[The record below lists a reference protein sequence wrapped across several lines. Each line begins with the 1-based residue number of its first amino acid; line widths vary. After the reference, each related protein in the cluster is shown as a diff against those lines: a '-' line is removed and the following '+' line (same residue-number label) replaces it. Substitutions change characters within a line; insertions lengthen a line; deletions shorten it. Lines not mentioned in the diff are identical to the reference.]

1 MDLVAD
7 VLMVL
12 AVVALAW
19 AGATLLQRL
28 PVFPLRQILVTS
40 PLTQVT
46 PAQVEQAAR
55 VALVGNFFTVDLD
68 QVRGTFEKLPWVRRA
83 DVRRRWPDALELS
96 LEEHQAQ
103 ARWKR
108 PDPASQEVRLVNS
121 HGEVFAAASEADLP
135 VLSGPEGSAAL
146 LLTRY
151 REFAAAHGMAVVRD
165 KEVTQFDVE
174 RAIEAANAT
183 PISADDQILHTLV
196 QEFIVD
202 GQDGVKEPI
211 GMDARRLE
219 VKVHLVTGAVTAVQ
233 NIVKCVHRCGLE
245 VVDLVLQPLASGMAV
260 LTEDEKDV
268 GVCLVDI
275 GGGTTDL
282 AVFTQGAIR
291 HTAVIPIAGDQIT
304 SDIGIALRTSTPDAE
319 EIKIRYGVALQQ
331 LADPE
336 EMIEVPGVGDRPAS
350 RLSRQ
355 TLAGF
360 IQPRIEEI
368 YQKVQEELVRSGYER
383 LLRAGIVLTGG
394 SAAMPG
400 MVELG
405 EEIFHNTVKLGVP
418 HYEGGLRDILRN
430 PRYSTAMGLL
440 LEGVAQKKRGLKT
453 QGPMTFRQ
461 ILARMRA
468 WFGKNF

>member
-1 MDLVAD
+1 MSKETKRDLIVGLDIGTSKIVAMAAELD
-7 VLMVL
+7 PEGQL
-12 AVVALAW
+12 AVIGVGSHQFEETKDKGIKKGVVVSIEATVDAISRAIQEVELMAGCKVKEVYTGI
-19 AGATLLQRL
+19 AGAH
-28 PVFPLRQILVTS
+28 IKS
-40 PLTQVT
+40 KDS
-46 PAQVEQAAR
+46 
-55 VALVGNFFTVDLD
+55 N
-68 QVRGTFEKLPWVRRA
+68 
-83 DVRRRWPDALELS
+83 
-96 LEEHQAQ
+96 
-103 ARWKR
+103 
-108 PDPASQEVRLVNS
+108 
-121 HGEVFAAASEADLP
+121 
-135 VLSGPEGSAAL
+135 
-146 LLTRY
+146 
-151 REFAAAHGMAVVRD
+151 GMVVVRER
-165 KEVTQFDVE
+165 EVTEYDVA

-183 PISADDQILHTLV
+183 PISADDQILHTIP

-211 GMDARRLE
+211 GMDAKRLE

-260 LTEDEKDV
+260 LTDDEKDV

-275 GGGTTDL
+275 GGGTTDI

-350 RLSRQ
+350 QLSRQ

-360 IQPRIEEI
+360 IQPRIEQI
-368 YQKVQEELVRSGYER
+368 YQMVREELARSGYER
-383 LLRAGIVLTGG
+383 LLRAGVVITGG
-394 SAAMPG
+394 SATMPG
-400 MVELG
+400 MMELG
-405 EEIFHNTVKLGVP
+405 EEMFHNTVKLGLP
-418 HYEGGLRDILRN
+418 RYDGSLRDIVRN
-430 PRYSTAMGLL
+430 PRYATAVGLL
-440 LEGVAQKKRGLKT
+440 LEGVTQRRRGMKV
-453 QGPMTFRQ
+453 QGPVTFRQ
-461 ILARMRA
+461 TLARMRA

>member
-1 MDLVAD
+1 MSKEQKDLIVGLDIGTSKIVSVVAEID
-7 VLMVL
+7 AEGRL
-12 AVVALAW
+12 AVLGLGSHQFEDSKDRGLKKGVVVSIEATVDAISRAIQEVELMAGCKVREVYTGI
-19 AGATLLQRL
+19 AGAH
-28 PVFPLRQILVTS
+28 IKS
-40 PLTQVT
+40 KDS
-46 PAQVEQAAR
+46 
-55 VALVGNFFTVDLD
+55 N
-68 QVRGTFEKLPWVRRA
+68 
-83 DVRRRWPDALELS
+83 
-96 LEEHQAQ
+96 
-103 ARWKR
+103 
-108 PDPASQEVRLVNS
+108 
-121 HGEVFAAASEADLP
+121 
-135 VLSGPEGSAAL
+135 
-146 LLTRY
+146 
-151 REFAAAHGMAVVRD
+151 GMAVVRE
-165 KEVTQFDVE
+165 KEVTQYDVE

-211 GMDARRLE
+211 GMDAKRLE

-245 VVDLVLQPLASGMAV
+245 VVDLVLQPLASGMSV

-331 LADPE
+331 LADPQ

-360 IQPRIEEI
+360 IQPRVEEI
-368 YQKVQEELVRSGYER
+368 YQKVQEELIRSGYER
-383 LLRAGIVLTGG
+383 LLRAGVVLTGG
-394 SAAMPG
+394 SASMSG

-405 EEIFHNTVKLGVP
+405 EEVFHNTVKLGLP
-418 HYEGGLRDILRN
+418 NYDGSLRDIVRN
-430 PRYSTAMGLL
+430 PRYATAIGLL
-440 LEGVAQKKRGLKT
+440 LEGMAQKQRGLKAQSPT
-453 QGPMTFRQ
+453 TFRQ

-468 WFGKNF
+468 WFSKNF

>member
-1 MDLVAD
+1 MAKEIKRELIVGLDIGTSKIVAVAAELND
-7 VLMVL
+7 EGQLAILGLGSHHFEENKDKGLKKGVVISIEATVDAISRAIQEVELMAGCKVKE
-12 AVVALAW
+12 VYTGI
-19 AGATLLQRL
+19 AGAH
-28 PVFPLRQILVTS
+28 IKS
-40 PLTQVT
+40 KDS
-46 PAQVEQAAR
+46 
-55 VALVGNFFTVDLD
+55 N
-68 QVRGTFEKLPWVRRA
+68 
-83 DVRRRWPDALELS
+83 
-96 LEEHQAQ
+96 
-103 ARWKR
+103 
-108 PDPASQEVRLVNS
+108 
-121 HGEVFAAASEADLP
+121 
-135 VLSGPEGSAAL
+135 
-146 LLTRY
+146 
-151 REFAAAHGMAVVRD
+151 GMAVVRE
-165 KEVTQFDVE
+165 KEVSQFDVE

-245 VVDLVLQPLASGMAV
+245 VVDLVLQPLASGYAV

-275 GGGTTDL
+275 GGGTTDI

-291 HTAVIPIAGDQIT
+291 HTAVIPIAGDQLT
-304 SDIGIALRTSTPDAE
+304 SDIGIALRTSTQDAE
-319 EIKIRYGVALQQ
+319 EIKMRYGVALQQ

-336 EMIEVPGVGDRPAS
+336 EMIEVPGVGDRPVS
-350 RLSRQ
+350 QLSRQ

-360 IQPRIEEI
+360 IQPRVEEI
-368 YQKVQEELVRSGYER
+368 FLKVQEELVRSGYER

-400 MVELG
+400 MTQLG

-418 HYEGGLRDILRN
+418 HYEGNLRDFVKN

-440 LEGVAQKKRGLKT
+440 LEGVAQKQRGMKV
-453 QGPMTFRQ
+453 QGPVTLKQ
-461 ILARMRA
+461 TVARMRA

>member
-1 MDLVAD
+1 MSKEQKDLIVGLD
-7 VLMVL
+7 IGTSKIVS
-12 AVVALAW
+12 VVAEIDAEDRLSIIGLGSHQFEDNKDKGLKKGVVVSIEATVDAISRTIQEVELMAGCKVKEVYTGI
-19 AGATLLQRL
+19 AGAH
-28 PVFPLRQILVTS
+28 IKS
-40 PLTQVT
+40 KDS
-46 PAQVEQAAR
+46 
-55 VALVGNFFTVDLD
+55 N
-68 QVRGTFEKLPWVRRA
+68 
-83 DVRRRWPDALELS
+83 
-96 LEEHQAQ
+96 
-103 ARWKR
+103 
-108 PDPASQEVRLVNS
+108 
-121 HGEVFAAASEADLP
+121 
-135 VLSGPEGSAAL
+135 
-146 LLTRY
+146 
-151 REFAAAHGMAVVRD
+151 GMAVVRE
-165 KEVTQFDVE
+165 KEVTQYDVE

-211 GMDARRLE
+211 GMDAKRLE

-275 GGGTTDL
+275 GGGTTDI

-319 EIKIRYGVALQQ
+319 EIKVRYGVALQQ
-331 LADPE
+331 LANPE
-336 EMIEVPGVGDRPAS
+336 EMIEVPGVGERPAS

-360 IQPRIEEI
+360 IQPRVEEI
-368 YQKVQEELVRSGYER
+368 FQKVQEELVRSGYER

-394 SAAMPG
+394 SASMEG
-400 MVELG
+400 MVQLG
-405 EEIFHNTVKLGVP
+405 EEIFHNTVKLGQP
-418 HYEGGLRDILRN
+418 AYDGGLRDIVRN
-430 PRYSTAMGLL
+430 PRYATVVGLL
-440 LEGVAQKKRGLKT
+440 MEGAAQRKRGLKS

-461 ILARMRA
+461 ILERIRA
-468 WFGKNF
+468 WISKNF

>member
-1 MDLVAD
+1 MSKETKRDLIVGLDIGTSKIVAMAAELD
-7 VLMVL
+7 PEGQLSVIGVGSHQFEETKDKGIKKGVVVSIEATVDAISRAIQEVELMAGCKVKE
-12 AVVALAW
+12 VYTGI
-19 AGATLLQRL
+19 AGAH
-28 PVFPLRQILVTS
+28 IKS
-40 PLTQVT
+40 KDS
-46 PAQVEQAAR
+46 
-55 VALVGNFFTVDLD
+55 N
-68 QVRGTFEKLPWVRRA
+68 
-83 DVRRRWPDALELS
+83 
-96 LEEHQAQ
+96 
-103 ARWKR
+103 
-108 PDPASQEVRLVNS
+108 
-121 HGEVFAAASEADLP
+121 
-135 VLSGPEGSAAL
+135 
-146 LLTRY
+146 
-151 REFAAAHGMAVVRD
+151 GMVVVRE
-165 KEVTQFDVE
+165 KEVTEYDVA

-183 PISADDQILHTLV
+183 PISADDQILHTIP

-211 GMDARRLE
+211 GMDAKRLE

-260 LTEDEKDV
+260 LTDDEKDV

-275 GGGTTDL
+275 GGGTTDI

-350 RLSRQ
+350 QLSRQ

-360 IQPRIEEI
+360 IQPRIEQI
-368 YQKVQEELVRSGYER
+368 YQMVREELARSGYER
-383 LLRAGIVLTGG
+383 LLRAGVVLTGG
-394 SAAMPG
+394 SATMPG
-400 MVELG
+400 MIELG
-405 EEIFHNTVKLGVP
+405 EEMFHNTVKLGLP
-418 HYEGGLRDILRN
+418 RYDGSLRDIVRN
-430 PRYSTAMGLL
+430 PRYATAVGLL
-440 LEGVAQKKRGLKT
+440 LEGVTQRQRGLKV
-453 QGPMTFRQ
+453 QGPVTFRQ
-461 ILARMRA
+461 TLARMRA